1 LRVQLAYGRDGLTI
15 DLPDHTEVIL
25 PRDPPPL
32 TDEAAAVT
40 ASVRGPVASL
50 VESVGR
56 RPRRVVVVFPDLT
69 RPMPN
74 RTVLPP
80 LLAELES
87 AGAGPDEVVLL
98 CATGTHRQASPEEMA
113 ELIGPELLARYR
125 VKDHDA
131 VAGDHVEVGSVDGVA
146 ILLDRDYVE
155 ADIRILT
162 GFVEPH
168 FFAGYSGGP
177 KGACPG
183 LASLS
188 TILEA
193 HSPARI
199 ADPRATW
206 TTLEGN
212 PVHDFVR
219 AAVALCPPALSVDV
233 AITRNRRL
241 AAVFAGPLAER
252 GDCAHRQ
259 ATAFVARH
267 AVRSVATPFDVVVT
281 TNSGYPLDR
290 NLYQAVK
297 GLTAAARV
305 VRPGGTIVMASACA
319 DGVPAGSRFAALLA
333 ESPDPATMVD
343 PGQLSELDRWQVQV
357 LGRILEHASVAFY
370 TDGIAADDVRAAHL
384 SPVGDVGD
392 AVEAA
397 MDGKPASVCALPDGP
412 LTVPT
417 LTTN

>member
-1 LRVQLAYGRDGLTI
+1 MRVELAYGRNGLFV
-15 DLPDHTEVIL
+15 DLPDGTEVIL
-25 PRDPPPL
+25 PKDPPPL
-32 TDEAAAVT
+32 PDQPAAVT
-40 ASVRGPVASL
+40 AAVGGPLASL
-50 VESVGR
+50 VDAVGR

-80 LLAELES
+80 LLAVLES
-87 AGAGPDEVVLL
+87 AGIGPDEILLL
-98 CATGTHRQASPEEMA
+98 CATGTHRQASAEEMA
-113 ELIGPELLARYR
+113 ELIGPELVARYR

-131 VAGDHVEVGSVDGVA
+131 VAGEHVEVGAVDGA
-146 ILLDRDYVE
+146 PIFLDRDYVE

-183 LASLS
+183 VAALS
-188 TILEA
+188 TVLEA

-206 TTLEGN
+206 TTLDGN
-212 PVHDFVR
+212 PVHDFLR

-233 AITRNRRL
+233 AITRDRQL
-241 AAVFAGPLAER
+241 AAVYAGPLAER

-259 ATAFVARH
+259 ATAFVAQH
-267 AVRSVATPFDVVVT
+267 VVRSVDAPFDVVVT

-333 ESPDPATMVD
+333 ESRSAQDLVD
-343 PGQLSELDRWQVQV
+343 PTQPSELDRWQVQV
-357 LGRILEHASVAFY
+357 LGRILQHATIALH
-370 TDGIAADDVRAAHL
+370 TEGIADDDVRAAHL
-384 SPVGDVGD
+384 SPVEDVGQ
-392 AVEAA
+392 AVAEAVGGRQA
-397 MDGKPASVCALPDGP
+397 RVCALPDGP

-417 LTTN
+417 LMH

>member
-1 LRVQLAYGRDGLTI
+1 MRVQLAYGRDGLTV
-15 DLPDHTEVIL
+15 DLPDHTEVIV
-25 PRDPPPL
+25 PKDPPRL

-40 ASVRGPVASL
+40 DSVRGPIAEL

-87 AGAGPDEVVLL
+87 AGAGPDEVLLL

-131 VAGDHVEVGSVDGVA
+131 VAGDHVEVGSVGGA
-146 ILLDRDYVE
+146 PILLDRDYVE

-177 KGACPG
+177 KGTCPG
-183 LASLS
+183 VASLS
-188 TILEA
+188 TVLEA

-206 TTLEGN
+206 TTLDGN

-233 AITRNRRL
+233 ATTRDRHL
-241 AAVFAGPLAER
+241 AAIFAGPLAER
-252 GDCAHRQ
+252 GNCAHRE

-267 AVRSVATPFDVVVT
+267 AVRSVAHPFDVVVT

-305 VRPGGTIVMASACA
+305 VRPGGTIVMAAACA

-333 ESPDPATMVD
+333 ESRRPEDMID
-343 PGQLSELDRWQVQV
+343 PGRPSELDRWQVQV
-357 LGRILEHASVAFY
+357 FGRILQHASIAFH
-370 TDGIAADDVRAAHL
+370 TDGIGDDDLRAAHL
-384 SPVGDVGD
+384 SPVGDIGD

-397 MDGKPASVCALPDGP
+397 MDGPSSSVCALPDGP

-417 LTTN
+417 VRTN